1 MSHYAISISTDAIDQ
16 EYHVVLRGPGIDL
29 DGRRYVF
36 ATSPRALAFAET
48 VNFAYEQGMRD
59 GMRRIKREDGR
70 LLVVTGTTPD
80 NVEIRVE
87 SWWQRVKRRCR
98 GLLLS
103 SFHN

>member
-1 MSHYAISISTDAIDQ
+1 MSHYAISFSTDALDQ

-48 VNFAYEQGMRD
+48 VNFAYEQGLRD
-59 GMRRIKREDGR
+59 GMRRTQSDDGR

-80 NVEIRVE
+80 NMVIRLE
-87 SWWQRVKRRCR
+87 GWWARLKRRC
-98 GLLLS
+98 LAWS
-103 SFHN
+103 